1 MQAELRLY
9 QGETRQAVLDIKE
22 GHELIAL
29 TVPRGMARSVADA
42 IRSVLSLAGHKVQCV
57 NDKGEE
63 VVSAHEVFPDANPAM
78 MLRGLRGKEDI
89 TQAEL
94 AERLGISQ
102 NMVSDMES
110 GKRNISVNMARRI
123 SKAFHVPYKMFL

>member
-1 MQAELRLY
+1 MQTEMRLHLT
-9 QGETRQAVLDIKE
+9 EAKQAVVDIKE
-22 GHELIAL
+22 GQEIISLA
-29 TVPRGMARSVADA
+29 VPAGKARVVADT
-42 IRSVLSLAGHKVQCV
+42 IKGVLTLAGHKVRRV
-57 NDKGEE
+57 NSDGEE
-63 VVSAHEVFPDANPAM
+63 VVSGDEVLPDANPAM

-110 GKRNISVNMARRI
+110 GKRNISLKMAKRI
-123 SKAFHVPYKMFL
+123 AEEFKVPYKAFV